1 MQHKATGRAS
11 SIPVG
16 LAMGAMVSIIMT
28 GVVCGIGGWLISAE
42 MLSQDMIGYCALT
55 ALLTSAMMGSITA
68 WKKIRCKR
76 FAVSLASGGIY
87 YLILLSI
94 TIFFFNGKFTGLIV
108 TLITIMI
115 GSIIPMLLSK
125 GGAKKEKGRVH
136 RKFYQ

>member
-11 SIPVG
+11 SIPAG
-16 LAMGAMVSIIMT
+16 LAVGAAVSIIMT

-55 ALLTSAMMGSITA
+55 ALLISAMMGSISA

-76 FAVSLASGGIY
+76 FAVSLASGGMY
-87 YLILLSI
+87 FLVLSGI
-94 TIFFFNGKFTGLIV
+94 TIFFFNGEFTGLVV

-115 GSIIPMLLSK
+115 GSIIPVLLSK
-125 GGAKKEKGRVH
+125 GGAKTEKGRVH
-136 RKFYQ
+136 RKFYR

>member
-11 SIPVG
+11 SIPAG
-16 LAMGAMVSIIMT
+16 LAVGADVSIIMT

-55 ALLTSAMMGSITA
+55 ALLISAMMGSITA

-76 FAVSLASGGIY
+76 FAVSLASGGMY
-87 YLILLSI
+87 FLVLSGI
-94 TIFFFNGKFTGLIV
+94 TIFFFNGEFTGLVV

-115 GSIIPMLLSK
+115 GSIIPVLLSK
-125 GGAKKEKGRVH
+125 GGAKTEKGRVH
-136 RKFYQ
+136 RKFYR